1 MEKQNKTKQNPK
13 HSYQQCWS
21 QKTTFKI
28 ETNTSVYLKK
38 KKKFESKLQNQKGIY
53 GKIRKKREIICERCF
68 ASVLNHL
75 LHHVKA
81 GVCIKP
87 TWICRKSQRKR
98 NILKK
103 RHKNPN
109 CLFIKRN
116 YTIKNSKESLGLAT
130 QDANIKRATAV
141 IAWELAYKKKKG
153 GGGRRL

>member
-1 MEKQNKTKQNPK
+1 M
-13 HSYQQCWS
+13 
-21 QKTTFKI
+21 
-28 ETNTSVYLKK
+28 
-38 KKKFESKLQNQKGIY
+38 
-53 GKIRKKREIICERCF
+53 
-68 ASVLNHL
+68 
-75 LHHVKA
+75 KA

-153 GGGRRL
+153 GGGEEVVESLLPARSFYSHSHTISASVQE